1 MGTSQSAP
9 RGGAS
14 LSPQCDDIIVTLQ
27 REATLNFNSPRG
39 ADGRTRKFGTMLIS
53 RAWRLSAQ
61 QKSRNI
67 RCNSPARR
75 IDFDFDKVFQQQL
88 SEDQASNTKNPERKL
103 KMSLAQMEDLMLQLK
118 ASPNNDALIG
128 KYKQARRE
136 ALTQRHNI
144 VIARDAMGLTAGNAE
159 QVSEMFPIPGPYRV
173 G

>member
-1 MGTSQSAP
+1 
-9 RGGAS
+9 
-14 LSPQCDDIIVTLQ
+14 
-27 REATLNFNSPRG
+27 
-39 ADGRTRKFGTMLIS
+39 MLIS